1 MDNPLL
7 NRFARQNRLN
17 PNETNHDPLTRSLI
31 DAVQQVYTKKDED
44 ETGAPL
50 TLKSNV
56 RLLVSVVPV
65 NNIFIK

>member
-44 ETGAPL
+44 ETGAPDQER
-50 TLKSNV
+50 SEIGRAHV
-56 RLLVSVVPV
+56 
-65 NNIFIK
+65 